1 MAAQEALDIKN
12 SIEKLP
18 SGIEG
23 FDQITGGGLPRG
35 RTTLLLGGPG
45 SGKTVFALQ
54 VLVNGAQKYGEPGVF
69 VAFEEGSRQ
78 ILENSAS
85 FGWNLPGLIEQK
97 LFFLDA
103 RLSASA
109 VKTGGFDLAGMLA
122 GLQSQ
127 AEEMSAANEG
137 APARFVFDSIDVLLA
152 HLKDPYAE
160 REEIYRIHDWLAQ
173 RSYSGILTTKPSQV
187 QDARKVVH
195 DFAPYMADCVIE
207 LKREVIEGV
216 SHRTL
221 TVVKYRGSRFA
232 ENEFNVIIGRHGI
245 EVPSLSMFDLDY
257 PASSERQTTGI
268 ERLDAMLKGGYLR
281 GSSVLITG
289 APGTA
294 KSTMAGAFVAA
305 ACRNGKRA
313 LYVSFDEAPA
323 EVIRNMSS
331 VNIRLEPYVREGL
344 LRLYSSRAEASSAV
358 EHLVEIKRLLQEH
371 QPRCVVI
378 DPFSAMV
385 KAGGQLLAKTA
396 AQRLIYETKAAGITL
411 LITSLLDSNDPEEE
425 ATPMEIS
432 TIADTWIHLS
442 YLVLSGERNRALTVI
457 KSRGTQH
464 SNQVRELILSD
475 AGVTLSDL
483 YTAGGEVLMGTMRY
497 EKEFAERRAR
507 QQHQAETERRR
518 RILEIQQAET
528 RSRLDMLQRELDA
541 QAAELAFLEQEEE
554 SQERQQ
560 QAFRHEVSERRS
572 GEVAD
577 QTGGK
582 S

>member
-1 MAAQEALDIKN
+1 
-12 SIEKLP
+12 
-18 SGIEG
+18 
-23 FDQITGGGLPRG
+23 
-35 RTTLLLGGPG
+35 
-45 SGKTVFALQ
+45 
-54 VLVNGAQKYGEPGVF
+54 
-69 VAFEEGSRQ
+69 
-78 ILENSAS
+78 
-85 FGWNLPGLIEQK
+85 
-97 LFFLDA
+97 
-103 RLSASA
+103 
-109 VKTGGFDLAGMLA
+109 
-122 GLQSQ
+122 
-127 AEEMSAANEG
+127 
-137 APARFVFDSIDVLLA
+137 
-152 HLKDPYAE
+152 
-160 REEIYRIHDWLAQ
+160 
-173 RSYSGILTTKPSQV
+173 
-187 QDARKVVH
+187 
-195 DFAPYMADCVIE
+195 
-207 LKREVIEGV
+207 
-216 SHRTL
+216 
-221 TVVKYRGSRFA
+221 
-232 ENEFNVIIGRHGI
+232 
-245 EVPSLSMFDLDY
+245 
-257 PASSERQTTGI
+257 
-268 ERLDAMLKGGYLR
+268 
-281 GSSVLITG
+281 
-289 APGTA
+289 
-294 KSTMAGAFVAA
+294 
-305 ACRNGKRA
+305 
-313 LYVSFDEAPA
+313 
-323 EVIRNMSS
+323 
-331 VNIRLEPYVREGL
+331 
-344 LRLYSSRAEASSAV
+344 
-358 EHLVEIKRLLQEH
+358 
-371 QPRCVVI
+371 VVI

>member
-1 MAAQEALDIKN
+1 
-12 SIEKLP
+12 
-18 SGIEG
+18 
-23 FDQITGGGLPRG
+23 
-35 RTTLLLGGPG
+35 
-45 SGKTVFALQ
+45 
-54 VLVNGAQKYGEPGVF
+54 
-69 VAFEEGSRQ
+69 
-78 ILENSAS
+78 
-85 FGWNLPGLIEQK
+85 
-97 LFFLDA
+97 
-103 RLSASA
+103 
-109 VKTGGFDLAGMLA
+109 
-122 GLQSQ
+122 
-127 AEEMSAANEG
+127 
-137 APARFVFDSIDVLLA
+137 
-152 HLKDPYAE
+152 
-160 REEIYRIHDWLAQ
+160 
-173 RSYSGILTTKPSQV
+173 
-187 QDARKVVH
+187 
-195 DFAPYMADCVIE
+195 MADCVIE